1 MEIVKKSFADAPL
14 LAVEGD
20 PDHLSAEVL
29 KDAVREYLD
38 GGNRL
43 LLDLASC
50 DCIDSGGLGVLPST
64 VKALP
69 PDGWLG
75 IVAANRNALRLLE
88 ITDMSVHPGA
98 RLFDDYSTA
107 KESVQARAGQVR

>member
-1 MEIVKKSFADAPL
+1 LEIVKKSFADVPL

-20 PDHLSAEVL
+20 SDHLSAEVL

-38 GGNRL
+38 AGNRL
-43 LLDLASC
+43 LLRLASC
-50 DCIDSGGLGVLPST
+50 DYIDSGGLGVLLST

-75 IVAANRNALRLLE
+75 IVAANKNVLRLLE

-98 RLFDDYSTA
+98 RLLDDCSTA
-107 KESVQARAGQVR
+107 KESLQARAGQVR